1 MAQTKMAPMDDIAK
15 QARQGSV
22 AAIIQV
28 LNERLADSGVRTRAM
43 FVEGVLQLLCEAATP
58 EQLEQSV
65 VVEQIRKILEA
76 IAPRNIRRVNINCRI
91 AREQQLLWLDE
102 ISRDPENQLLWSE
115 LIILKKPNIFQQLEE
130 ERKHKKFAK
139 NKPPLPT
146 SPHSMREQKV
156 FWRGITGGV
165 SVSLLLLLAGWGIYQ
180 WLSTKFIIQ
189 IQPQAPQASVAPKTS
204 PKATISPSPSKGP
217 SKAPLKAPSKTPDKF
232 VEGVRLAEQANAA
245 GKKAKSSAQW
255 LEIAAKW
262 RKASD
267 LMASINKSDKRY
279 KTAKSRVDSYRKN
292 SQTALKEAEKKR

>member
-1 MAQTKMAPMDDIAK
+1 MAQTKMADPMDDIAK

-22 AAIIQV
+22 AAIIQL

-43 FVEGVLQLLCEAATP
+43 FVEGALQLLCEAATP

-91 AREQQLLWLDE
+91 GREQQLLWLDE
-102 ISRDPENQLLWSE
+102 ISRDPESQLLWSE
-115 LIILKKPNIFQQLEE
+115 QIILKKPNIFQQLEE

-139 NKPPLPT
+139 NKPPFPK
-146 SPHSMREQKV
+146 SPHSIREQRV
-156 FWRGITGGV
+156 FWRGIAGGV

-189 IQPQAPQASVAPKTS
+189 IQPQSPQASVAPKPKPKTAVS
-204 PKATISPSPSKGP
+204 PRP
-217 SKAPLKAPSKTPDKF
+217 SKAPSKAPDKF

-245 GKKAKSSAQW
+245 GKKAKSSVQW

-262 RKASD
+262 QKASD
-267 LMASINKSDKRY
+267 MMASINKSDKRY